1 MFICMCVCSVPHG
14 GASPFI
20 INMDRMPAVIRRNP
34 VRTHTQH
41 RHVPGKESSGIT
53 QLLQSWTHVNVHTQ
67 DCKQALS
74 MKLRRSME
82 SCSHFKH
89 HLFINPL
96 YEMHTHRQVTEI
108 LQILPSHSD
117 DQPHSLF
124 LFLPPSL
131 FSPKSMK
138 CFVTQRCI
146 SCNIH
151 LKKQACLTLNEFSLT
166 EFGANLV
173 KRRLGTHARTVAHT
187 SNPIILPWGE
197 GFVSYRWNLTV
208 IYGKG
213 ESHYTLGHTAKQS
226 KVTGPKQGHKERL
239 ALPP

>member
-41 RHVPGKESSGIT
+41 RHVPGKESGGIT

-124 LFLPPSL
+124 SSHPPSFPRNRWSVL
-131 FSPKSMK
+131 SPNAAFHAIFIWRNKLVSHSMNFHK
-138 CFVTQRCI
+138 
-146 SCNIH
+146 
-151 LKKQACLTLNEFSLT
+151 LSL
-166 EFGANLV
+166 GL
-173 KRRLGTHARTVAHT
+173 
-187 SNPIILPWGE
+187 IW
-197 GFVSYRWNLTV
+197 
-208 IYGKG
+208 
-213 ESHYTLGHTAKQS
+213 
-226 KVTGPKQGHKERL
+226 
-239 ALPP
+239 